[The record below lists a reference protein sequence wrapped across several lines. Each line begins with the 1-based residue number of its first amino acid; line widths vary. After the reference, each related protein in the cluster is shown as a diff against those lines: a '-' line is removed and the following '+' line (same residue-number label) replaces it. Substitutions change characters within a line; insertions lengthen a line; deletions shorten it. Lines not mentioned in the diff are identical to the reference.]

1 MLKIQKWTDRIA
13 TFVSVAMCA
22 IMMVILLANVILR
35 YIPGI
40 GGFAWYMESS
50 QYLNVWSMFI
60 IGIAITVRGDHLR
73 VNLVEDLC
81 AKNPTLHKIQKS
93 VVSLLMVL
101 FYALLTYSSFV
112 LSTKARQV
120 ISTMPRFK
128 MAHVYMMI
136 PIACALCCLAALVD
150 WIVDLQ
156 KTKKEV
162 DAQ

>member
-22 IMMVILLANVILR
+22 AMMIILLANVILR

-40 GGFAWYMESS
+40 GGFKWYMESS

-81 AKNPTLHKIQKS
+81 AKNAVLHRIQKS
-93 VVSLLMVL
+93 VVSFLMVL
-101 FYALLTYSSFV
+101 FYAMLTYSSYL
-112 LSTKARQV
+112 LSTKARQM

-128 MAHVYMMI
+128 MAQVYMMI
-136 PIACALCCLAALVD
+136 PIACGLCCLAALVD
-150 WIVDLQ
+150 WLVDL
-156 KTKKEV
+156 KKNGKEV
-162 DAQ
+162 DAE